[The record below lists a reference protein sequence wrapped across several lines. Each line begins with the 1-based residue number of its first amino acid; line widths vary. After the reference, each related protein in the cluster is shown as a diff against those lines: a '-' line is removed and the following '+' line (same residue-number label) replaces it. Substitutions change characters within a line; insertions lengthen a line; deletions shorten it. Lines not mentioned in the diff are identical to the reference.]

1 MKPGTTRIVIGFLVG
16 IFLLAGFLSILL
28 PKPIF
33 YVPLAIFFLLFL
45 LIVIFV
51 LLFWRCAYCHRL
63 LPPQGLLLM
72 ERCPYCGEKIE

>member
-1 MKPGTTRIVIGFLVG
+1 MQPGTARIMIAFLTG
-16 IFLLAGFLSILL
+16 IFFVAGFLTLLL

-33 YVPLAIFFLLFL
+33 YVTLVIFFLLLL
-45 LIVIFV
+45 LIFIFV